1 MDFDIGSILS
11 VVSFLFANKLF
22 LGGAIGLVVGW
33 NLPQP
38 AFAKAIQDKIVGWI
52 SAAWN
57 KLKNKDTE

>member
-1 MDFDIGSILS
+1 MDFDIGSVLA
-11 VVSFLFANKLF
+11 VFNFLFANKLF

-38 AFAKAIQDKIVGWI
+38 AFAKAIQNTLVGWI

-57 KLKNKDTE
+57 KLKNKE